1 MTRSVAAFVVVTCAL
16 AVPAGAQVNRPAPRP
31 PQPTERIFISVDG
44 LYQAGTDDFDDAAT
58 FPLNAE
64 TANFATVYDVKPG
77 PAFSI
82 AGSGLVTRRFAV
94 GVGVSRFQRAT
105 PVALTASLP
114 HPFFFNRPRPL
125 SGDVV
130 GLNREELAVHVQARA
145 LFPSRG
151 RLQAMVFGGP
161 SFFSV
166 KQDVL
171 MEVGYTEAYPYDI
184 VTSGPGEIT
193 EVSTSKP
200 GFNVGADVGFFFTR
214 QLGVGGTVQYSG
226 ATMELDSA
234 GGDTV
239 DVRIGGLQVGGGLRL
254 RF

>member
-1 MTRSVAAFVVVTCAL
+1 MTRSIAAFVVLAWAM
-16 AVPAGAQVNRPAPRP
+16 AVPAAAQVTRPAPRR
-31 PQPTERIFISVDG
+31 PQPSERIFISVDG
-44 LYQAGTDDFDDAAT
+44 IYQAGTDDFDDAAT
-58 FPLNAE
+58 FSLNAE
-64 TANFATVYDVKPG
+64 TANFATAYDVKPG

-82 AGSGLVTRRFAV
+82 AGSGLVTRRLAV
-94 GVGVSRFQRAT
+94 GVGVTRFQRET
-105 PVALTASLP
+105 PAALTASLP
-114 HPFFFNRPRPL
+114 HPFFFNRPRSL

-151 RLQAMVFGGP
+151 RIQAMVFGGP
-161 SFFSV
+161 SFFNV

-171 MEVGYTEAYPYDI
+171 TEVGYTEAYPYDS
-184 VTSGPGEIT
+184 VTSAPGQIT
-193 EVSTSKP
+193 DVSTSKA
-200 GFNVGADVGFFFTR
+200 GFNLGADVGFFFTR
-214 QLGVGGTVQYSG
+214 QLGVGGTVQYAG

-239 DVRIGGLQVGGGLRL
+239 DVKIGGFQVGGGLRL